1 MSLSCDLNRKITK
14 YFFAL
19 LLRKTYA
26 IVISGVTPVT
36 FKTWLGAVRRT
47 ALRGPRSARKTRS
60 EKKEGGPFG
69 PPYFSLDPIL

>member
-26 IVISGVTPVT
+26 SAISGVTPIT
-36 FKTWLGAVRRT
+36 IRQSSPG
-47 ALRGPRSARKTRS
+47 GPPKRKTTQQ
-60 EKKEGGPFG
+60 EKDGPFG
-69 PPYFSLDPIL
+69 PPNFSLDPSL